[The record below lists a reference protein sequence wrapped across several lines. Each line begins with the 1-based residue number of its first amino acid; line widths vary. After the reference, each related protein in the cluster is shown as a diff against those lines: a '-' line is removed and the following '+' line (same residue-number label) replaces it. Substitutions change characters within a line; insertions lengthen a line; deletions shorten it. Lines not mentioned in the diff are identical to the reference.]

1 MKRIIT
7 AIVILCVMSAA
18 CFWSVGL
25 VDSFTD
31 KLFELIEEVETAF
44 EDGDTE
50 KSSKAAENLYNEWS
64 EFLDTAIL
72 VNDLGHSL
80 EITSSIAEINSFAQE
95 GNEELYAACDRAAAQ
110 LEMFRDMQTP
120 TFMKIL

>member
-1 MKRIIT
+1 MKRIVT
-7 AIVILCVMSAA
+7 AIVILCVMSVA
-18 CFWSVGL
+18 CFWSVGV

-31 KLFELIEEVETAF
+31 KLFGLIEEVEDAF
-44 EDGDTE
+44 ENGDTE
-50 KSSKAAENLYNEWS
+50 KSSKAAENLQNEWTK
-64 EFLDTAIL
+64 FMDAAIL

-80 EITSSIAEINSFAQE
+80 EITSSIAEIYSFAQE

-110 LEMFRDMQTP
+110 LEMFRSMQTP

>member
-7 AIVILCVMSAA
+7 SIVILCAMSAA
-18 CFWSVGL
+18 CFWSVGI

-31 KLFELIEEVETAF
+31 KLVGLIDEVETAF
-44 EDGDTE
+44 ENGDTE
-50 KSSKAAENLYNEWS
+50 KSSKAAENLQNEWTK
-64 EFLDTAIL
+64 FMDAAIL

-110 LEMFRDMQTP
+110 LEMFRNMQTP